1 MRIRIRW
8 GGIRV
13 LLIFILAT
21 LMFAA
26 CNDSSDDKAGGNSTT
41 SETFKISVT
50 TPILGSLTRELV
62 QETAEVTVIMPNG
75 TDPHSFSASAKQVA
89 QMTEANLLIIN
100 GRNLEEGLAG
110 AIKQAERAGVP
121 VFTATDHAPIRQNT
135 DTSNNS
141 AQDPHNS
148 AQDPHNSAQDPH
160 NSAQD
165 PHIWLDPIAMK
176 SVISALAEELSAL
189 GFHLSNR
196 TDSLLSALDKIDAEI
211 RNLFANIPP
220 KNHVI
225 VTDHS
230 SFGYFADRYGF
241 TISGVLV
248 DSLSSQAETSAAHLA
263 ELIETIEEFSVP
275 AIFIGETTSPAL
287 AKQVE
292 KETGVH
298 VVSIPVTALPEDR
311 SYFSYIREIA
321 LRFSENLS
329 A

>member
-135 DTSNNS
+135 DTSN
-141 AQDPHNS
+141 
-148 AQDPHNSAQDPH
+148 NSAQDPH

>member
-148 AQDPHNSAQDPH
+148 T
-160 NSAQD
+160 QD

-176 SVISALAEELSAL
+176 SVISALAEELPAL
-189 GFHLSNR
+189 GLHLSNH

-211 RNLFANIPP
+211 RSLFANIPP
-220 KNHVI
+220 KNRVI

-263 ELIETIEEFSVP
+263 ELIEKIEEFSVP

-298 VVSIPVTALPEDR
+298 VVSVPVTALPEDR

>member
-1 MRIRIRW
+1 MRVRIRW

-21 LMFAA
+21 LMLAA

-75 TDPHSFSASAKQVA
+75 IDPHSFSASAKQVA
-89 QMTEANLLIIN
+89 QMTKANLLIIN

-148 AQDPHNSAQDPH
+148 AQDPH
-160 NSAQD
+160 
-165 PHIWLDPIAMK
+165 IWLDPIAMK

-189 GFHLSNR
+189 GLHLSNR

-211 RNLFANIPP
+211 RSLLANIPP
-220 KNHVI
+220 KNRVI

-263 ELIETIEEFSVP
+263 ELIEKIEEFSVP

-292 KETGVH
+292 KETGAH
-298 VVSIPVTALPEDR
+298 VVSVPVTALPEDR